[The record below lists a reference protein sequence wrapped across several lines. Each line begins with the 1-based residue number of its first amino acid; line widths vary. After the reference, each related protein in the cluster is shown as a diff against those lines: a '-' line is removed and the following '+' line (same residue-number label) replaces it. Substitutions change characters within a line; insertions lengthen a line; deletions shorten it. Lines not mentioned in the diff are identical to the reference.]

1 VHATFRAEA
10 TTPAEIRRL
19 VVEVA
24 RTLRLPPDVRDDL
37 ALGVTE
43 AASNAVRHSGS
54 GTVALECALLD
65 DRVEV
70 MIRDEGV
77 FRWGAVPEEEEEA
90 GPSLGLGIMA
100 AVADR
105 VEIREGSPQVP
116 GTEVRLVKRFRSTD

>member
-1 VHATFRAEA
+1 
-10 TTPAEIRRL
+10 

-24 RTLRLPPDVRDDL
+24 QTLRLPPDVRDDL

-77 FRWGAVPEEEEEA
+77 FRWGAVPEEEA